1 MIKYYRDKKVDY
13 NKLIVLFNQ
22 VGWNDKTKDTNRLR
36 TMVENSQIVV
46 TAWDGEEMVGFAR
59 CTTDYVFNGQ
69 INNVVVDAKY
79 RGKGIGEVLIN
90 KIIDTSE
97 QVTYILR
104 GDIENEGFY
113 KKIGFEDAPLSL
125 VYKRKD

>member
-1 MIKYYRDKKVDY
+1 MIKYCTDKKVDY

-69 INNVVVDAKY
+69 INNVVVDASY

-90 KIIDTSE
+90 KIINTSE

-113 KKIGFEDAPLSL
+113 KEIGFEDAPLSL

>member
-1 MIKYYRDKKVDY
+1 MIKYCTDKKVDY

-36 TMVENSQIVV
+36 TMVVNSQIVV

-69 INNVVVDAKY
+69 INNVVVDASY
-79 RGKGIGEVLIN
+79 RGKGIGEVLIS
-90 KIIDTSE
+90 KIINTSE

-113 KKIGFEDAPLSL
+113 KEIGFEDAPLSL
-125 VYKRKD
+125 VYKRKH